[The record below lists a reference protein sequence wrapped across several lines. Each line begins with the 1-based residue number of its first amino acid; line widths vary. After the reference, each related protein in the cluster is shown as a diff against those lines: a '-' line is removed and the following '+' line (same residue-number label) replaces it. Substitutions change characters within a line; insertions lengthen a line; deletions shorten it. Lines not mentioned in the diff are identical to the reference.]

1 MTQDEFMKKYSFNV
15 KRNIEWA
22 DMDAFQHV
30 NNTIY
35 FRFFEKIR
43 IDYFEDCGLIQ
54 SMKEQQVGPILAS
67 TQCRFKLP
75 LSYPDSVIIGTYIT
89 DLEVDRFVMKYAIYS
104 LEHERVAAEG
114 DGLIVCYDYNKG
126 EKTPIPEAIVSRLK
140 SVEGTS
146 SR

>member
-43 IDYFEDCGLIQ
+43 IDYFEDSGLIQ

-104 LEHERVAAEG
+104 LGHERVAAEG

-126 EKTPIPEAIVSRLK
+126 ENPRSLK
-140 SVEGTS
+140 L
-146 SR
+146 